1 MLHQADINVS
11 IVCQNSL
18 AKEGLRR
25 ILTEDQFEVCNLF
38 EDVSPLLAD
47 DADTYHLDKD
57 GIILFE
63 MTGQNV
69 DQQVSAIREKYP
81 TCKLVL
87 LTNAFEFDAMI
98 DVFRAGADGY
108 IIKDIEC
115 QSLIESL
122 KLVALGEKILP
133 SQLVKHLPLRSAM
146 SSAPQTD
153 GSEMLDSLSERE
165 IETLR
170 CLIMGYPNKVIAYR
184 LDISE
189 ATVKVHVKAILRKLG
204 VQNRTQA
211 AIWAVNHG
219 LDANAACATLAAET
233 PEDAPVEEDEF
244 AAPQPMNANA

>member
-1 MLHQADINVS
+1 MLHQADISVS
-11 IVCQNSL
+11 IVCPNSL

-25 ILTEDQFEVCNLF
+25 ILAEDQFEVSNSF
-38 EDVSPLLAD
+38 EDASPLLSD
-47 DADTYHLDKD
+47 DAEAPDLDKNE
-57 GIILFE
+57 IILFE
-63 MTGQNV
+63 TSGVNA
-69 DQQVSAIREKYP
+69 DQQVAAIREKYP
-81 TCKLVL
+81 DCKLVL
-87 LTNAFEFDAMI
+87 LTNTFEFDSMI

-133 SQLVKHLPLRSAM
+133 SQLIKHLPLRSAM
-146 SSAPQTD
+146 SSIPQTG
-153 GSEMLDSLSERE
+153 GSELLDALSERE

-219 LDANAACATLAAET
+219 LDANAACATLAAGST
-233 PEDAPVEEDEF
+233 DDASEDEDDF
-244 AAPQPMNANA
+244 AMQPANANG

>member
-1 MLHQADINVS
+1 MLHQADISVS
-11 IVCQNSL
+11 IVCPNSL

-25 ILTEDQFEVCNLF
+25 ILAEDQFEVCNSF
-38 EDVSPLLAD
+38 EDAAPLLAD
-47 DADTYHLDKD
+47 DANIADLDER

-63 MTGQNV
+63 TSGSNV
-69 DQQVSAIREKYP
+69 EQQVAALRAKYP
-81 TCKLVL
+81 ECKLVL
-87 LTNAFEFDAMI
+87 LTNAFEFDTMI

-108 IIKDIEC
+108 IIKDIDC

-133 SQLVKHLPLRSAM
+133 SQLIKHLPLRSAM

-219 LDANAACATLAAET
+219 LDANAACATLAAESSDDKSDEEEFE
-233 PEDAPVEEDEF
+233 PAPLNV
-244 AAPQPMNANA
+244 NA